1 MLVATAALIL
11 FFILYFQFS
20 RNSPVSVVSAR
31 LFVFTGALGCIYS
44 LLGGPFCTVDS
55 LSSEKRQGTLGL
67 LFLTDLH
74 AHDIVLGKLIAA
86 SLDIALGLFA
96 TLPIMAIPLMMGGV
110 SPSEYVSLVLGTFSL
125 LFVSLTLG
133 IFISALVN
141 SGRVSLGVTI
151 LLLALLTFVPLIVG
165 NQISISTS
173 DPLAPCLYL
182 LCPAYTIELFLD
194 LPMRAPFWRYWL
206 HLFALISFSF
216 FLLVLACFAT
226 YRARRD
232 RSRGARSKLSSTL
245 SRSLTKRSAQR
256 RRRLLESR
264 PVTWLEASRPFQ
276 SRLLAL
282 VVLLSTGFW
291 VARHVWD
298 PSDWP
303 DDSVVVLWPAAS
315 YVAICLWIAID
326 APRRLSDDKQSGA
339 LELLLCTSYRPYEIV
354 ADALNALWRR
364 YLPPLAIMLALTVYS
379 IVYFGYNNRGPTP
392 LGEVVAISLIAG
404 IVLPV
409 QICAFV
415 SVGLYQGLA
424 SRTPWRASLMVLWK
438 LVGLPW
444 LLCFGWLFLAQSA
457 SVAPWLFPLM
467 ITALQ
472 LLLLLCFA
480 FHARLRLTFE
490 FRRLASTPA

>member
-11 FFILYFQFS
+11 FFILYFEFS
-20 RNSPVSVVSAR
+20 RKSPVSVVSAK
-31 LFVFTGALGCIYS
+31 LFVFTGALGCVYA

-86 SLDIALGLFA
+86 SLDLALGLLA
-96 TLPIMAIPLMMGGV
+96 TFPIMAIPLMMGGV

-125 LFVSLTLG
+125 LLVSLTLG
-133 IFISALVN
+133 IFISALVT
-141 SGRVSLGVTI
+141 SGRVSLGLTI
-151 LLLALLTFVPLIVG
+151 LLLALLTFVPLVVG
-165 NQISISTS
+165 NQIGISAS

-182 LCPAYTIELFLD
+182 LCPAYTIYLFLD
-194 LPMRAPFWRYWL
+194 IPMRAPFWRYWL
-206 HLFALISFSF
+206 HLFALISFSLS
-216 FLLVLACFAT
+216 LLVLACLAT
-226 YRARRD
+226 YRARRV
-232 RSRGARSKLSSTL
+232 RSRGVRLPLPTSL
-245 SRSLTKRSAQR
+245 SRLRTRHRAK
-256 RRRLLESR
+256 RRLRLLDSR
-264 PVTWLEASRPFQ
+264 PITWLEAIRPFQ
-276 SRLLAL
+276 SRLLAF
-282 VVLLSTGFW
+282 VTLLSTAFW
-291 VARHVWD
+291 VARHIWD

-315 YVAICLWIAID
+315 YVVICLWIAID

-354 ADALNALWRR
+354 ADALHALWRR

-379 IVYFGYNNRGPTP
+379 IVYFGYNNRGLTP
-392 LGEVVAISLIAG
+392 WGEIIVISLIAG

-409 QICAFV
+409 QIGAFV

-424 SRTPWRASLMVLWK
+424 SRTSWRASLMVLWK
-438 LVGLPW
+438 LVGIPW

-457 SVAPWLFPLM
+457 AVAPWLFPLM
-467 ITALQ
+467 ITSLH
-472 LLLLLCFA
+472 LLLLGFFA
-480 FHARLRLTFE
+480 VHARFKLAFE
-490 FRRLASTPA
+490 FRRLASTSA

>member
-20 RNSPVSVVSAR
+20 RNSPVSVVSAK
-31 LFVFTGALGCIYS
+31 LFVFTGALGCVYA

-86 SLDIALGLFA
+86 SLDIALGLLA
-96 TLPIMAIPLMMGGV
+96 TFPIMAIPLMMGGV

-133 IFISALVN
+133 ICISSLVT
-141 SGRVSLGVTI
+141 SGRVALGVTI
-151 LLLALLTFVPLIVG
+151 LLLVLLTFVPLLIG

-173 DPLAPCLYL
+173 DPLAPYLYV
-182 LCPAYTIELFLD
+182 LCPAYTVYLFLD
-194 LPMRAPFWRYWL
+194 IPMRAPFWRYWL

-216 FLLVLACFAT
+216 SLLVLACFAT

-232 RSRGARSKLSSTL
+232 RSRSVRSPLSTAL
-245 SRSLTKRSAQR
+245 SRPLTKQR
-256 RRRLLESR
+256 AMRRLRLLESR
-264 PVTWLEASRPFQ
+264 PITWLEVSRPFQ
-276 SRLLAL
+276 SRLLAFIAL
-282 VVLLSTGFW
+282 VSTGFW

-303 DDSVVVLWPAAS
+303 DDTVVLLWPAAC
-315 YVAICLWIAID
+315 YLVICLWIAID

-354 ADALNALWRR
+354 ADALHALWRR

-379 IVYFGYNNRGPTP
+379 TVYFGYNNRGLTP
-392 LGEVVAISLIAG
+392 LGEVVVISLIAG

-409 QICAFV
+409 QISAFV

-424 SRTPWRASLMVLWK
+424 SRTSWRASLMVLWK
-438 LVGLPW
+438 LVGIPW
-444 LLCFGWLFLAQSA
+444 LLCFGWIFLAQSA

-467 ITALQ
+467 ITALH
-472 LLLLLCFA
+472 LLLLVFFA
-480 FHARLRLTFE
+480 FHARFKLACE
-490 FRRLASTPA
+490 FRRLASAPA